1 MTTPNP
7 TASTAPGSAAAPS
20 IPRNLWLGI
29 GAVALVG
36 AGMAGGLAMR
46 GNSGE
51 AAPALPA
58 AVATEQTAPV
68 AVTAPPMQA
77 TPAAPAPTPAVAAT
91 PAPAPAPAT
100 KTAAN
105 ETSVPAAPVVAPVP
119 APVCKNCGV
128 VESVQAVKVKG
139 EGSGVGAVAGGVL
152 GGVLGN
158 QVGGGSGKTA
168 MTVLGAAGGA
178 YAGHQVEKNVNST
191 TVYSVRLRMDDGSVR
206 TLQQSVPP
214 AVGAKVRVEG
224 STLRAM

>member
-1 MTTPNP
+1 MTIPNH
-7 TASTAPGSAAAPS
+7 TASTPPGSAAAPG

-36 AGMAGGLAMR
+36 AGLAGGLAMR

-58 AVATEQTAPV
+58 AVATQPVAPV
-68 AVTAPPMQA
+68 AVTAPPIQA
-77 TPAAPAPTPAVAAT
+77 MPAEPAPTPAVSG
-91 PAPAPAPAT
+91 APAPAAGPAA
-100 KTAAN
+100 KTVAN
-105 ETSVPAAPVVAPVP
+105 ETAAPAAPIVAPVP
-119 APVCKNCGV
+119 SPVCKNCGV

-191 TVYSVRLRMDDGSVR
+191 TVYSVQLRMDDGSVR
-206 TLQQSVPP
+206 TLQLSVPP
-214 AVGAKVRVEG
+214 SVGAKVRVEG

>member
-1 MTTPNP
+1 M
-7 TASTAPGSAAAPS
+7 
-20 IPRNLWLGI
+20 
-29 GAVALVG
+29 
-36 AGMAGGLAMR
+36 
-46 GNSGE
+46 
-51 AAPALPA
+51 
-58 AVATEQTAPV
+58 
-68 AVTAPPMQA
+68 
-77 TPAAPAPTPAVAAT
+77 
-91 PAPAPAPAT
+91 
-100 KTAAN
+100 
-105 ETSVPAAPVVAPVP
+105 APVP

-191 TVYSVRLRMDDGSVR
+191 TVYSVQLRMDDGSVR

>member
-7 TASTAPGSAAAPS
+7 TASTAPGSAAAPG
-20 IPRNLWLGI
+20 IPRNLWLGV
-29 GAVALVG
+29 GAVVLVG

-51 AAPALPA
+51 SAPAVPATLVGQQPAPA
-58 AVATEQTAPV
+58 AATTPAVQAAPV
-68 AVTAPPMQA
+68 ATAA
-77 TPAAPAPTPAVAAT
+77 TPAVA
-91 PAPAPAPAT
+91 PAPIPAT
-100 KTAAN
+100 TSAAA
-105 ETSVPAAPVVAPVP
+105 EAAVPMPPVAAPVP

>member
-7 TASTAPGSAAAPS
+7 TASTAPGSAAAPG

-29 GAVALVG
+29 GAVVLVG

-51 AAPALPA
+51 TAPAVPA
-58 AVATEQTAPV
+58 TLVNQQPAPA
-68 AVTAPPMQA
+68 AVTAPAVQA
-77 TPAAPAPTPAVAAT
+77 APVAPAATPAVAAAPT
-91 PAPAPAPAT
+91 PAPVPAT
-100 KTAAN
+100 TSAAA
-105 ETSVPAAPVVAPVP
+105 EAAAPVPPVAAPVP

-191 TVYSVRLRMDDGSVR
+191 TVYSVQLRMDDGSVR